1 MSRRFAAVTS
11 LTLLVAACGGG
22 STSSA
27 TPPPAPS
34 AAPPAASAAPTAPPA
49 VKKITFLTPNPSAI
63 VVFNLCAAIGEG
75 YFAQEG
81 IEVTFQALDGSG
93 PVIQAMVAG
102 QAQIG
107 LPGPGPLLLARARG
121 ESPVA
126 FYNLYQQ
133 SLFGLVVAADSPIKT
148 PADVKGTVVG
158 VGTAGGAEVP
168 FARAI
173 LREAGLTE
181 KTDYTFLPVGDGGQA
196 AAAILR
202 GDIKAY
208 AAAIP
213 DMAIMK
219 VRGLTL
225 REITPQK
232 YLSFFGNGYA
242 TLQSTIDSDP
252 DLIAGFTR
260 ALIKGAAFAAS
271 DKTKTLAD
279 CAKINP
285 QEASD
290 TVLSN
295 ALFDSSIARTAP
307 LGAGKP
313 GMYDPAAWQAWQDTL
328 VASGDLK
335 APLADLAKAYTNT
348 FVEQGQ

>member
-1 MSRRFAAVTS
+1 MFRRFAAVTALAILGS
-11 LTLLVAACGGG
+11 ACTGGPAG
-22 STSSA
+22 SA
-27 TPPPAPS
+27 TPTTPS
-34 AAPPAASAAPTAPPA
+34 SAGPSGTSAPPA

-63 VVFNLCAAIGEG
+63 VVFNLCAAISEG
-75 YFAQEG
+75 YLAKEG
-81 IEVTFQALDGSG
+81 IEVTFQSLDGSG

-126 FYNLYQQ
+126 FYNLYAQ
-133 SLFGLVVAADSPIKT
+133 SLFGLVVTSDSPIQK

-196 AAAILR
+196 VAAILR
-202 GDIKAY
+202 GDIKSY

-213 DMAIMK
+213 DMAIMRT
-219 VRGLTL
+219 RGLTL

-252 DLIAGFTR
+252 GLIAGFTR
-260 ALIKGAAFAAS
+260 ALVKGAKFAAS
-271 DKTKTLAD
+271 NKAKTLAD
-279 CAKINP
+279 CAQLNP

-290 TVLSN
+290 TTLSN
-295 ALFDSSIARTAP
+295 ALFDAS
-307 LGAGKP
+307 LGRSTPVGGGTP
-313 GMYDPAAWQAWQDTL
+313 GLYDPAAWQAWQDTL

-335 APLADLAKAYTNT
+335 QPLADLTKAYTNT
-348 FVEQGQ
+348 FVQQGQ